1 MSLRKVATTKARAAS
16 KGQSRSS
23 AAKGAKPA
31 RTPPK
36 AADAPE
42 AEPVTVRVIPAR
54 GAAPAGTAG
63 DPAASAEATRLA
75 ERIERDLKEGRL
87 DTLSSDAFQALM
99 AALCRSYGTQLE
111 AGANFLPVAD
121 RTSVSP
127 TEIMTTTSG
136 LLKAANLAVFEL
148 GMWQSW
154 TGR

>member
-1 MSLRKVATTKARAAS
+1 MPAIEGTAS
-16 KGQSRSS
+16 
-23 AAKGAKPA
+23 
-31 RTPPK
+31 
-36 AADAPE
+36 ADA
-42 AEPVTVRVIPAR
+42 AQL
-54 GAAPAGTAG
+54 AA
-63 DPAASAEATRLA
+63 
-75 ERIERDLKEGRL
+75 RIERDLREGRL
-87 DTLSSDAFQALM
+87 DTLSPQSFQALM

-111 AGANFLPVAD
+111 AGADFLPVAD

>member
-1 MSLRKVATTKARAAS
+1 MSLRKAAAGTVHRNR
-16 KGQSRSS
+16 KPAEPAVRTAKKIAVKP
-23 AAKGAKPA
+23 AAKNSEQPGNGAS
-31 RTPPK
+31 
-36 AADAPE
+36 ADAKHL
-42 AEPVTVRVIPAR
+42 
-54 GAAPAGTAG
+54 AGT
-63 DPAASAEATRLA
+63 
-75 ERIERDLKEGRL
+75 IERDLREGRL
-87 DTLSSDAFQALM
+87 DTLTPEAFQALM

-111 AGANFLPVAD
+111 AGADFLPVAD

>member
-1 MSLRKVATTKARAAS
+1 MSPRKAAAGIVPRSRKPAGRAAP
-16 KGQSRSS
+16 
-23 AAKGAKPA
+23 AAKKIVAKPA
-31 RTPPK
+31 AK
-36 AADAPE
+36 H
-42 AEPVTVRVIPAR
+42 AEQPAN
-54 GAAPAGTAG
+54 G
-63 DPAASAEATRLA
+63 ASAEATHLA
-75 ERIERDLKEGRL
+75 ATIERDLREGRL
-87 DTLSSDAFQALM
+87 DTLTPEAFQALM

-111 AGANFLPVAD
+111 AGADFLPVAD